1 MNICKDHGTCM
12 AVALVAMLLACC
24 LTPMVVSEDSDAAG
38 ADATI
43 ELRVGDTFSY
53 TPTTKLAST
62 FSISGTATDWLD
74 ISGSTISG
82 TATEAGSTTLT
93 ITASNTEGPKQPD
106 ITQTIDFIVY
116 ERIVVSSGSSA
127 TAIVGQAFE
136 YTLDYDGPSGTAVAV
151 TENTASSW
159 LTWNGT
165 DHKLTGTPTS
175 SGTATVTFTITSPHD
190 NAADEKVF
198 TVTINTFADIAITSD
213 ASSETYVGADYE
225 YTVTSNVAG
234 STFTADT
241 SEVDD
246 WLSWSSPVLSGE
258 FDASAVTDSTPYY
271 NEYTVTFGASGTQGD
286 KQVSTSMEHTIRVY
300 INNAFLSTP
309 TISDVDFK
317 AASGDTKQL
326 LVSAAIEGATKVTI
340 SWGDDTEDSVIT
352 PQEGDTIDKI
362 LEDHT
367 YTEDGVY
374 TVTIT
379 AENDQGRTVHTI
391 LYDTTDGSWTEVIEE
406 DGGVG
411 KFIGDNS
418 LLIALAIAAALF
430 VVLALMWSPYAWIGF
445 LVCVAAIAACL
456 GFDVTSFGDLKL

>member
-1 MNICKDHGTCM
+1 M

-24 LTPMVVSEDSDAAG
+24 LTPTVVSEDSDAAR

-82 TATEAGSTTLT
+82 TATGAGSTTLT

-106 ITQTIDFIVY
+106 IVQTIDFIVY
-116 ERIVVSSGSSA
+116 ERIVVGSGSSA
-127 TAIVGQAFE
+127 TAIVGQTFE
-136 YTLDYDGPSGTAVAV
+136 YTLDYDGPSGTTVTV

-159 LTWNGT
+159 LSWSAESR
-165 DHKLTGTPTS
+165 KLTGTPS
-175 SGTATVTFTITSPHD
+175 STGTATVSFTLASPHD
-190 NAADEKVF
+190 NAEDVKVF
-198 TVTINTFADIAITSD
+198 TVTINTFSDIAITSD
-213 ASSETYVGADYE
+213 ASSETYIGADYE
-225 YTVTSNVAG
+225 HTVTSNVAG
-234 STFTADT
+234 ATFTAVT
-241 SEVDD
+241 TAVDD
-246 WLSWSSPVLSGE
+246 WLNWSSPVLSGV
-258 FDASAVTDSTPYY
+258 FTAGSVTDSSPYY

-286 KQVSTSMEHTIRVY
+286 KQVSTSMEHVIRVY

-317 AASGDTKQL
+317 AASGDAKQL
-326 LVSAAIEGATKVTI
+326 LVSAAIKGATKVTI
-340 SWGDDTEDSVIT
+340 SWGDGTEDSVIT
-352 PQEGDTIDKI
+352 PQDGDTIDKI

-367 YTEDGVY
+367 FAEDGTY

-379 AENDQGRTVHTI
+379 AENDQGKTVHTI
-391 LYDTTDGSWTEVIEE
+391 LYDTTDGSWTEVIDD

-418 LLIALAIAAALF
+418 LLIVLGIAAALL
-430 VVLALMWSPYAWIGF
+430 VVLAFMWTPYAWVGVLI
-445 LVCVAAIAACL
+445 CIAGILACI
-456 GFDVTSFGDLKL
+456 GFDVTSFGNLKI